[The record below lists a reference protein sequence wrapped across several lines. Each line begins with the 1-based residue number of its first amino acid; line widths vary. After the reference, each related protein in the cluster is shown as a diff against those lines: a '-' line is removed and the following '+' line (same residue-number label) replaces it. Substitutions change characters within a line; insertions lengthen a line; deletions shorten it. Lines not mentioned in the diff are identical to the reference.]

1 MNMSQLD
8 AESTGADALPRMHT
22 LLVEAVRRRRGI
34 DPHQVPVTV
43 AEIYQDLVP
52 YRTAR
57 ETLGVEMNAD
67 YEYLLLRL
75 LAGEQQLARLEPAAA
90 RDQIAQELESPN
102 PNVAL
107 YRKFAA
113 CDVWLMPSAAVAA
126 PAWLTDHLEEEDALA
141 GEPELELE
149 DAIVE
154 LDWEAEETTPAPSVR
169 AQPAHTFTVAEDA
182 VEAEPIE
189 EGEAESEP
197 AAAGTR
203 SERAAGEARCAFCD
217 SALPRGRQAR
227 YCPYCGADQRL
238 RPCGSCGEAIEPGWA
253 FCIACG
259 HPAADVSA

>member
-1 MNMSQLD
+1 MIMSQLD
-8 AESTGADALPRMHT
+8 AEPTGADALPRMHA

-75 LAGEQQLARLEPAAA
+75 LAGEQQLARLEPPAA
-90 RDQIAQELESPN
+90 REQIAQELESPN

-107 YRKFAA
+107 YRKYAA
-113 CDVWLMPSAAVAA
+113 CDVWLMPSAAVAS
-126 PAWLTDHLEEEDALA
+126 PAWLTDHLEEEA
-141 GEPELELE
+141 GHPDEPELELE

-154 LDWEAEETTPAPSVR
+154 LEWEAEETTAPSVPMS
-169 AQPAHTFTVAEDA
+169 QPAHTFTVAEDA
-182 VEAEPIE
+182 MEAEPAE
-189 EGEAESEP
+189 VAEAPEVAEGE
-197 AAAGTR
+197 GTR
-203 SERAAGEARCAFCD
+203 TRRDTAAARCAFCD
-217 SALPRGRQAR
+217 SALPPGRQAR
-227 YCPYCGADQRL
+227 YCPYCGADQRQ

-259 HPAADVSA
+259 HPAADASA